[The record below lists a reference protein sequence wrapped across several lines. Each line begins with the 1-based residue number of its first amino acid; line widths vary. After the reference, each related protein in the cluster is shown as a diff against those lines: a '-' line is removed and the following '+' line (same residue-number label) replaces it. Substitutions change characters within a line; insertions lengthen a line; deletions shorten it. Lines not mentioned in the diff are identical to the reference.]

1 MSRPKSKP
9 IYSRYLKPALRPTA
23 EFFEHITNKCPEY
36 IPAALRIIDSEG
48 FMMVEPRVL
57 LGPKGLNSIRPKVNI
72 GSKGSILVGGQS
84 IICLPRLYISPTVG
98 ILSKGIYDVRAKI
111 IKGSELFGL

>member
-57 LGPKGLNSIRPKVNI
+57 LGPKGLNSIRPKVSI
-72 GSKGSILVGGQS
+72 GSIRFDIG
-84 IICLPRLYISPTVG
+84 RRAEHYMSPKAVYQPNCWYTVERD
-98 ILSKGIYDVRAKI
+98 I
-111 IKGSELFGL
+111 